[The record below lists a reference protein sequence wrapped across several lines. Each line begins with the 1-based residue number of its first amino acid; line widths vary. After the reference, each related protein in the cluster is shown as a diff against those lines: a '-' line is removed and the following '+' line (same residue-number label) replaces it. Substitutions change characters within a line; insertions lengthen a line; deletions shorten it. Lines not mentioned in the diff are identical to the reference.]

1 MGTTTLALYNASLRE
16 LGVARLASTSDAVK
30 SRYELDNAI
39 DEVKAECL
47 RDGQWNFGLRTTE
60 EASDGTPSVAGWQY
74 SLTKP
79 SDLARLVVL
88 SVNDTLDPP
97 LLDYLDEGD
106 HWYTNTTPVYC
117 HYVSNGASYG
127 GLLSAWPA
135 DYARYVALCLAERI
149 CVTLTGNEG
158 MRDRIRE
165 DIRKARRTARSH
177 NGMDRPQRRMPR
189 GTWVNARGDRSTT
202 RTDRADT

>member
-1 MGTTTLALYNASLRE
+1 MGTSTLALYNAALRE
-16 LGVARLASTSDAVK
+16 LGVARLTATSDAIK
-30 SRYELDNAI
+30 ARYELDNAI

-47 RDGQWNFGLRTTE
+47 RDGQWNFALRTTE
-60 EASDGTPSVAGWQY
+60 ETSDGTPAVAGWQY

-106 HWYTNTTPVYC
+106 HWYANTSPIYC
-117 HYVSNGASYG
+117 HYVSSGGSYG

-135 DYARYVALCLAERI
+135 DYARFVALTLAERVCI
-149 CVTLTGNEG
+149 ALTGNGDLRE
-158 MRDRIRE
+158 RIRR
-165 DIRKARRTARSH
+165 DLRDAKRTARSH
-177 NGMDRPQRRMPR
+177 NGMDRAQRRLPR
-189 GTWVNARGDRSTT
+189 GTWVAARGDRSTT
-202 RTDRADT
+202 RTDRAAS